1 MVEEGKKTQYWCII
15 LLVIFVI
22 MVIITYFVSGGFANL
37 GSRILLPI
45 LNAILGEGS
54 DVNLI
59 VQGVISVIVVILL
72 VVCLWFGRK
81 KEWF

>member
-1 MVEEGKKTQYWCII
+1 MVDEGKKMQYWCIALIIIFI
-15 LLVIFVI
+15 LMI
-22 MVIITYFVSGGFANL
+22 IITFFVSGGFANL
-37 GSRILLPI
+37 GTRILLPI
-45 LNAILGEGS
+45 INDIFGAGS

-81 KEWF
+81 REWF

>member
-1 MVEEGKKTQYWCII
+1 MVEESKKMQYWAIALI
-15 LLVIFVI
+15 VIFVI
-22 MVIITYFVSGGFANL
+22 MVVVTYVVSGGFENL
-37 GSRILLPI
+37 GARILLPI
-45 LNAILGEGS
+45 LNEMFTDEVA
-54 DVNLI
+54 NLI

>member
-1 MVEEGKKTQYWCII
+1 MVDEAKKTQYWCIALI
-15 LLVIFVI
+15 IIFVI
-22 MVIITYFVSGGFANL
+22 MVIITYLVSGGFAAL

-45 LNAILGEGS
+45 LNEIFT
-54 DVNLI
+54 DPTINLI
-59 VQGVISVIVVILL
+59 VQGVISVIVVIIL